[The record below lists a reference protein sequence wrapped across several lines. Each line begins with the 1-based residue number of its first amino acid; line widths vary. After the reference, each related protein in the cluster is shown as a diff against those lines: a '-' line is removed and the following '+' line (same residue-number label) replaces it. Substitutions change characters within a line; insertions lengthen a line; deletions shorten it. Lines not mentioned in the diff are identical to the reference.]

1 MILEFII
8 PVFCFFTRGGIHKK
22 LKSERMDLGNKE
34 KYHKIMAYA
43 SGDYKDMEDF
53 MEAENR
59 R

>member
-1 MILEFII
+1 
-8 PVFCFFTRGGIHKK
+8 
-22 LKSERMDLGNKE
+22 MDLGNKE